1 MWTLNKEIPFSNNVS
16 ERSLRSSKT
25 KMKVSGQFEN
35 INSAR
40 NYANIKSYLE
50 TGKRHGYHVSEVIKR
65 DVYKRQPL
73 RRPHGKRAGHRRLQ
87 RLPPP
92 GGGEGPPRRRGSL
105 GPLPGRGGNAP
116 CLRRIQ
122 EGRPRLLR
130 KPGVYGQQAPA
141 ELQKEPHTRGAVTAS
156 LFSPGND
163 RNPRGFYEEN
173 VKNQKF

>member
-1 MWTLNKEIPFSNNVS
+1 MYHPPGGFGGLSRHHPPQPGGAGLRLPPGKDLCKAP
-16 ERSLRSSKT
+16 SL
-25 KMKVSGQFEN
+25 F
-35 INSAR
+35 
-40 NYANIKSYLE
+40 
-50 TGKRHGYHVSEVIKR
+50 GKPGPCRFCGGAWGRGGGLPPPGGVR
-65 DVYKRQPL
+65 RPL
-73 RRPHGKRAGHRRLQ
+73 CRPHGKRAGHRRLQ

-156 LFSPGND
+156 LFSPGNN